1 MTFAHRNGVAAGQL
15 RSCTT
20 IYFPSLPRP
29 ALKSLGTLTVSE
41 PTIGRAF
48 ARWAYALR
56 YQDLPPPVVDK
67 AKALL
72 LHALTGGLLG
82 ANAHAAQDIV
92 ASTLVEEGRA
102 DGATV
107 FHTDRRASRIGAAF
121 ANSEQI
127 HASFLF
133 DSYRMLTHPGP
144 VIVPAAL
151 AQAELEGRSGQELIV
166 ALVVGYELVCRLAD
180 EFIPSTAARGFRPSP
195 LFATLGAALTCGKLM
210 GLDEDRLLT
219 AIALATHFASG
230 LNEGPRVG
238 TNELLIH
245 EPQATRNG
253 VFAAMMARAGHIKG
267 AESCIEG
274 QAGFYNA
281 FTGSHTGQLS
291 YSFTGRQYVDMATI
305 TSDLGQRYKLLDFM
319 FRMYPCPGYNQP
331 VIELMRQLQGEHGLA
346 AQDMDQVR
354 IHMNWIETR
363 YPSPAFP
370 RFEDWQKPRVWES
383 THYFAARA
391 AVAGGFPVADGSG
404 PGKPDT
410 DPQKEALARELMQR
424 VQLVPEELRP
434 MFSPTIEIQ
443 MRNGRRISGH
453 YPYERMV
460 WGFEKLALQLQACQD
475 QVPGGANRWQK
486 LVGQVAQIDQ
496 FQAMEPL
503 LGSMRSPP
511 A

>member
-1 MTFAHRNGVAAGQL
+1 M
-15 RSCTT
+15 
-20 IYFPSLPRP
+20 
-29 ALKSLGTLTVSE
+29 SE
-41 PTIGRAF
+41 PTIGRSF
-48 ARWAYALR
+48 AGWAGALR
-56 YQDLPPPVVDK
+56 YEDLPPAVIDK

-82 ANAHAAQDIV
+82 ANARSAQDMV
-92 ASTLVEEGRA
+92 ASTLVEEGRP

-107 FHTDRRASRIGAAF
+107 FHADRRASRIGAAF

-195 LFATLGAALTCGKLM
+195 LFATLGAALSCGKLM
-210 GLDEDRLLT
+210 ALDEDRLLT

-230 LNEGPRVG
+230 LNEGPRAG

-291 YSFTGRQYVDMATI
+291 YSFTGRKQVDMASI
-305 TSDLGQRYKLLDFM
+305 TDDLGQHYKMLDVM
-319 FRMYPCPGYNQP
+319 FRIYPCPGYNQP
-331 VIELMRQLQGEHGLA
+331 VIELMGELQRNHGLA
-346 AQDMDQVR
+346 AQDMTQVR

-391 AVAGGFPVADGSG
+391 AVAGGFPVADGWG

-410 DPQKEALARELMQR
+410 DPRKEALARELMLR
-424 VQLVPEELRP
+424 VRLIPEELRP
-434 MFSPTIEIQ
+434 MFSPAIEID
-443 MRNGRRISGH
+443 MRDGRCIGGQ

-460 WGFEKLALQLQACQD
+460 WGFDALSAQLQACQD
-475 QVPGGANRWQK
+475 KVPGGTSRWQA
-486 LVGQVAQIDQ
+486 LASQVEHIEK
-496 FQAMEPL
+496 FESVEPL
-503 LGSMRSPP
+503 LGAMRKQP